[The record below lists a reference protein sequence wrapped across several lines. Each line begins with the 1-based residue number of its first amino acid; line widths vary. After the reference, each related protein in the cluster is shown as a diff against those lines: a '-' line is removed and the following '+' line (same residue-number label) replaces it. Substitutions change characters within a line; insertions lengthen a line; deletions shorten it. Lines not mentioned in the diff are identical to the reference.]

1 MAKNDFRGRD
11 SFSLGFLSLLDFP
24 PFRLETYRASN
35 EDLNISTVCQFLNFA
50 TVEILLNSLPFQ
62 ACNYL
67 YELLCYANDLMRFSK
82 LRPCYCSGLVFRW
95 RSLRSWLSKSA
106 RKSARRAQLGIVF
119 YAGLIDPHWL
129 PAQRVVCRG
138 ELKVWD
144 SNFWE
149 AWARAG
155 RGEVLNSIINSTA
168 REGPLCICFS
178 LALFLFLSLLL
189 SCFVTCERSLSEVEV
204 PLAKMLISLWLLG
217 LSFWERQ
224 RFCLAFLSGITL
236 ASVSTSFTF
245 SLPLKANSLRIVPA
259 SS

>member
-24 PFRLETYRASN
+24 LFRLETSRASY

-106 RKSARRAQLGIVF
+106 RKSAEARSIGHCVLCRFDRPALASCAQN
-119 YAGLIDPHWL
+119 
-129 PAQRVVCRG
+129 C
-138 ELKVWD
+138 
-144 SNFWE
+144 
-149 AWARAG
+149 
-155 RGEVLNSIINSTA
+155 
-168 REGPLCICFS
+168 
-178 LALFLFLSLLL
+178 
-189 SCFVTCERSLSEVEV
+189 
-204 PLAKMLISLWLLG
+204 
-217 LSFWERQ
+217 
-224 RFCLAFLSGITL
+224 LSGRAESERL
-236 ASVSTSFTF
+236 EF
-245 SLPLKANSLRIVPA
+245 LGGLRKGRARRSPELDNK
-259 SS
+259 